1 MSGFSLVQL
10 NVAFAVADMGS
21 AVMHGFVSR
30 LDEINA
36 LAEQSQGFIWRLK
49 DDSGNAT
56 SIRAFDDPD
65 LLLNMSMWK
74 DVASLR
80 YFVYKSAHVELLRSK
95 KNWFK
100 QPSGN
105 YQVLWWVLEG
115 SKPTFAQA
123 SEKLARIK
131 KHGPTED
138 AFDFSKVFDPPL
150 SK

>member
-1 MSGFSLVQL
+1 MSGFSLAQL
-10 NVAFAVADMGS
+10 NVAFAVADMES

-36 LAEQSQGFIWRLK
+36 LAEQSPGFIWRLK
-49 DDSGNAT
+49 DESGNAT

-80 YFVYKSAHVELLRSK
+80 YFVYKSAHVELLRNK

-100 QPSGN
+100 QPSEN

-115 SKPTFAQA
+115 SIPTFSQA
-123 SEKLARIK
+123 GEKLAKIK

>member
-10 NVAFAVADMGS
+10 NVAIAVADMES
-21 AVMHGFVSR
+21 AVMQGFVSR

-36 LAEQSQGFIWRLK
+36 LAEGSPGFIWRLK
-49 DDSGNAT
+49 DESGNAT

-80 YFVYKSAHVELLRSK
+80 YFVYKSAHVELLRNK
-95 KNWFK
+95 KTWFK
-100 QPSGN
+100 QPSEN
-105 YQVLWWVLEG
+105 YQVLWWVEEG
-115 SKPTFAQA
+115 SIPTFSQA
-123 SEKLARIK
+123 SEKLAKIQEY
-131 KHGPTED
+131 GPTAD
-138 AFDFSKVFDPPL
+138 AFDFSKVFDPPQ